1 MKKIKVT
8 IPMYIPRMMLNW
20 ILEKKYGYI
29 RCNECHH
36 MCAKDSIYCEKC
48 ATKLRS

>member
-20 ILEKKYGYI
+20 ILEKNMATFAVTNATI
-29 RCNECHH
+29 
-36 MCAKDSIYCEKC
+36 CAPKIVFIVKSVQQN
-48 ATKLRS
+48 